1 MNIRFHHACI
11 ETNAYAAT
19 IDFYVRLLGFTVEQ
33 ETAGFHGRAYNTW
46 LRSGEIRME
55 VQTPKGDV
63 VAGAPGVLSSAPSG
77 LRHLCFMVDDL
88 DASLR
93 RLETG
98 GWTRFAE
105 KDGKRIYE
113 VEGGRLLK
121 VIAPEG
127 TIIELRE
134 DEVGGTI

>member
-1 MNIRFHHACI
+1 
-11 ETNAYAAT
+11 
-19 IDFYVRLLGFTVEQ
+19 
-33 ETAGFHGRAYNTW
+33 
-46 LRSGEIRME
+46 ME
-55 VQTPKGDV
+55 
-63 VAGAPGVLSSAPSG
+63 
-77 LRHLCFMVDDL
+77 DL
-88 DASLR
+88 DAPLR

-127 TIIELRE
+127 TVIELRE
-134 DEVGGTI
+134 REGI